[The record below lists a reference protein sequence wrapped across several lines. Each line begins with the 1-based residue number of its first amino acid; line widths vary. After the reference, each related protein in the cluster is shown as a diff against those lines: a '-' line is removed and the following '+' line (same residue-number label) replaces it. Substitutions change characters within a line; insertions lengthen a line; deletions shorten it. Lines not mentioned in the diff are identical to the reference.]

1 MAGMSAVVIDT
12 NITLDLFVFQ
22 DPAIAPL
29 REALE
34 GDAIN
39 WLATE
44 GMRDELAR
52 VLAYPQIVRRRVAA
66 ALPEREVLDAFDRH
80 ARIVPTAAKAPFTC
94 KDPDDQ
100 VFIDLAAAHGA
111 TLVSKDAEVLC
122 MTRRLERLGVR
133 VCRVWTG
140 APITAVPLD

>member
-1 MAGMSAVVIDT
+1 MSAVVIDT

-34 GDAIN
+34 IESLD
-39 WLATE
+39 WLAT
-44 GMRDELAR
+44 GAMREELVR

-66 ALPEREVLDAFDRH
+66 ALSEREVLDAFDRH
-80 ARIVPTAAKAPFTC
+80 VRIVPTAAKAPFTC

-111 TLVSKDAEVLC
+111 TLVSKDAAVLC
-122 MTRRLERLGVR
+122 MARRLERVGVR
-133 VCRVWTG
+133 VCRVWAM
-140 APITAVPLD
+140 APLAATHLD

>member
-1 MAGMSAVVIDT
+1 MSAVVIDT

-29 REALE
+29 HEALKR
-34 GDAIN
+34 DALD
-39 WLATE
+39 WLATAD
-44 GMRDELAR
+44 MREELIR
-52 VLAYPQIVRRRVAA
+52 VLDYPQIVRRRVAA
-66 ALPEREVLDAFDRH
+66 ALSEREVLDAFDRH
-80 ARIVPTAAKAPFTC
+80 ARIVPAAAKAPFTC

-122 MTRRLERLGVR
+122 MARRLERVGVR
-133 VCRVWTG
+133 VCRVWTMES
-140 APITAVPLD
+140 AMAALTN

>member
-1 MAGMSAVVIDT
+1 MSAVVIDT

-29 REALE
+29 REALKS
-34 GDAIN
+34 DALN
-39 WLATE
+39 WLAT
-44 GMRDELAR
+44 GAMREELAR

-66 ALPEREVLDAFDRH
+66 ALSEREVLDAFDRH
-80 ARIVPTAAKAPFTC
+80 VRIVPAAAKAPFTC

-122 MTRRLERLGVR
+122 MARRLERLGVR
-133 VCRVWTG
+133 VCRVWTV
-140 APITAVPLD
+140 ASLAAAHLD

>member
-1 MAGMSAVVIDT
+1 MSAVVIDT
-12 NITLDLFVFQ
+12 NITLDIFVFQ

-34 GDAIN
+34 SDALD
-39 WLATE
+39 WLATAD
-44 GMRDELAR
+44 MREELIR
-52 VLAYPQIVRRRVAA
+52 VLDYPQIVRRRVAA
-66 ALPEREVLDAFDRH
+66 ALSEREVLDAFDQH
-80 ARIVPTAAKAPFTC
+80 ARIVPAAAKAPFTC

-122 MTRRLERLGVR
+122 MARRLERLGVR
-133 VCRVWTG
+133 VCRAWTVTS
-140 APITAVPLD
+140 ITTSHLD

>member
-1 MAGMSAVVIDT
+1 MSAVVIDT

-22 DPAIAPL
+22 DPAVAPL
-29 REALE
+29 REALKS
-34 GDAIN
+34 DALD
-39 WLATE
+39 WLATAD
-44 GMRDELAR
+44 MREELMR

-66 ALPEREVLDAFDRH
+66 ALSEREVLDAFDRH
-80 ARIVPTAAKAPFTC
+80 ARIVPAAAKAPFTC

-122 MTRRLERLGVR
+122 MARRLERLGVG
-133 VCRVWTG
+133 VCRVWTV
-140 APITAVPLD
+140 APSPSHLD

>member
-1 MAGMSAVVIDT
+1 MSAVVIDT

-34 GDAIN
+34 NDALI
-39 WLATE
+39 WLATNA
-44 GMRDELAR
+44 MREELAR
-52 VLAYPQIVRRRVAA
+52 VLAYPQIARKLIAVA
-66 ALPEREVLDAFDRH
+66 LSENEVLGAFDRH
-80 ARIVPTAAKAPFTC
+80 VRIVPAVAKAPFTC

-100 VFIDLAAAHGA
+100 QFIDLAAGHGA

-122 MTRRLERLGVR
+122 MARRLQRLGVR
-133 VCRVWTG
+133 VCRTWSPESMLSA
-140 APITAVPLD
+140 APL